1 MRSLAIGLIALI
13 ACASAQAQQAPL
25 SPAQSDP
32 LRMGWMQGSPPPLD
46 KQILFEDGGH
56 YQFPK
61 TRWSFSNFREFVP
74 TSNVSRGTGPVRV
87 LATALRSDLDNVQF
101 ALPNGS
107 GRMTWAQALEA
118 VYTDGILVLHKGV
131 IVYERYNGVMTPQS
145 LHMSM
150 SVTKSYYGTLAA
162 MLIAEG
168 KLDETAVVS
177 RYIPELAQSA
187 FGDATI
193 RQVMDMTT
201 GLEFSEDYSN
211 PNAHIW
217 EFSFAG
223 GIFPRRV
230 GYSGARTFYDFLK
243 TIRKKGEHGEGFTY
257 NSVNTEVIGWLI
269 GRVTGQK
276 PHEVLSERIWSKLG
290 VESDAYMLVDSVGTP
305 FTAGG
310 FNPTLRD
317 QGRFGEMMR
326 LNGRYNGSQIV
337 PKSVVSGI
345 RAGAKTSDFA
355 QAGYATLPGWS
366 FRDQWWIP
374 HNRNGAF
381 TARGI
386 HGQTIYIDPAAEMV
400 IARFASNPLA
410 ANANFDKYSLPAYQA
425 IADHLMGSRRP
436 R

>member
-1 MRSLAIGLIALI
+1 
-13 ACASAQAQQAPL
+13 
-25 SPAQSDP
+25 
-32 LRMGWMQGSPPPLD
+32 MQGSPPPVD
-46 KQILFEDGGH
+46 KRILFEDGGH
-56 YQFPK
+56 LQFPK

-74 TSNVSRGTGPVRV
+74 TSNVWRGTGAVRV
-87 LATALRSDLDNVQF
+87 LASALRPDLDDVSF
-101 ALPNGS
+101 PLPDGS

-118 VYTDGILVLHKGV
+118 VYTDGVLVLHKGRV
-131 IVYERYNGVMTPQS
+131 VYERYYGVMTPQTQ
-145 LHMSM
+145 HISM

-162 MLIAEG
+162 MLINEG
-168 KLDETAVVS
+168 KLDATALVS
-177 RYIPELAQSA
+177 RYIPELADSA
-187 FGDATI
+187 FGDATV

-201 GLEFSEDYSN
+201 GLDYSEDYAN
-211 PNAHIW
+211 PNASIW

-223 GIFPRRV
+223 GIVPRRP
-230 GYSGARTFYDFLK
+230 GYSGARNFYDFLK
-243 TIRKKGEHGEGFTY
+243 NVRKKGEHGQRFTY

-326 LNGRYNGSQIV
+326 LNGRYNGNQIV
-337 PKSVVSGI
+337 PASVVADI
-345 RAGAKTSDFA
+345 RAGGKKSDFA

-366 FRDQWWIP
+366 YKNQWWVA

-386 HGQTIYIDPAAEMV
+386 HGQTIYIDPIAEMV
-400 IARFASNPLA
+400 IVRFASNPLA
-410 ANANFDKYSLPAYQA
+410 ANTNFDKYSLPAYQA